1 MKTKAAVLHAPG
13 DLRVEEVD
21 LPELSEKDILIRVEA
36 CGVCPFDIRLYL
48 GLSKLPL
55 PKVLGHEL
63 AGVVVRVGEKVSRVR
78 PGDHVVADPMVRD
91 LTCPFCR
98 RGEENLCMNAK
109 WPVVGFTEYT
119 IAPEENVY
127 KISQAS
133 FFEAAL
139 AEPLAAVI
147 NSVERSKIR
156 LGDDV
161 VVIGDGPNGLLHLKM
176 AYISG
181 AARVIVTGLMEH
193 RLERA
198 LRYGA
203 TEVVNV
209 AKEDPIKVIKD
220 IFGEH
225 GADRV
230 YITVGSKE
238 ALLQGLKMVR
248 KGGTVIQFA
257 GIYPEADVSISARFI
272 HYSEAYLTGTTNS
285 TREQFR
291 RAVKLLDTMRIDV
304 SDYVTHKY
312 PLEKSEEALQTAKSL
327 KGFKVMVVPT
337 MKK

>member
-21 LPELSEKDILIRVEA
+21 LPELSEKDVLIRVEA

-63 AGVVVRVGEKVSRVR
+63 AGVVVEVGEKVSRVR
-78 PGDHVVADPMVRD
+78 PGDRVVADPMVRD

-119 IAPEENVY
+119 VAPEENVY
-127 KISQAS
+127 KISRAS

-147 NSVERSKIR
+147 NSVERSKIL

-161 VVIGDGPNGLLHLKM
+161 VVIGDGPNGLLHLKV

-209 AKEDPIKVIKD
+209 AKEDPVKVVKD
-220 IFGEH
+220 VFGEQ

-230 YITVGSKE
+230 FVTVGSTD
-238 ALLQGLKMVR
+238 ALLQGIKMVR
-248 KGGTVIQFA
+248 KGGTVVQFA
-257 GIYPEADVSISARFI
+257 GIYPETDVPISARFI
-272 HYSEAYLTGTTNS
+272 HYSEAYLTGATNS

-291 RAVKLLDTMRIDV
+291 RAVKLLDTKRVDV

-312 PLEKSEEALQTAKSL
+312 PLEKAEEALQTAKSL

-337 MKK
+337 MKE